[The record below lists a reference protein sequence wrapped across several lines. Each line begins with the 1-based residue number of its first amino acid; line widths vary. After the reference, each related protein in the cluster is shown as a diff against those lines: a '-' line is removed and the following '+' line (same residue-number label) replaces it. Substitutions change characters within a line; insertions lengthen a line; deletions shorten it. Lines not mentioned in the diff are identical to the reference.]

1 MPEGDRKPLRLDA
14 VKPAP
19 PPLARLDA
27 PRRHWLWIGAG
38 LLIVL
43 AAAAAYWWFSAADAP
58 VRYVTQQVTRGNVQ
72 RSITASGTVNPVT
85 TIQVGSYVSGVIRD
99 VNCDFNTNVKAGE
112 LCAKI
117 DPRPFQSAVDQ
128 AAANLQSAKAQL
140 AKDQATMVY
149 QRGLAERNAR
159 LVERGIVSQDA
170 ADSSKAAYEAARAAI
185 ALDQATI
192 QQRQAALDA
201 AQINLDYTNIIS
213 PVDGTVVSRNVTVG
227 QTVASSLQSPTLFL
241 IATDL
246 TKMQVDANV
255 SESDIGP
262 VKEGNRA
269 TFTVQGFPNNT
280 FDGVVAQVRQAPITL
295 QNVVT
300 YDVVI
305 NFDNPQLL
313 LKPGMTATAK
323 IFTAERHDV
332 LRVPEQALHFTPS
345 AVGGGQTPATQPQQR
360 PQQGGGFG
368 PGGAFGP
375 GGGNPQA
382 AAQSRARRAQATAQ
396 SRVWVLRDGEPV
408 AVQVQIGLNDDAFAE
423 VVGGDLK
430 EGDQII
436 VTERREGSNRG
447 GGNANTGPR
456 MPRF

>member
-1 MPEGDRKPLRLDA
+1 MPEGDRKPLRLDP
-14 VKPAP
+14 VKPAAA
-19 PPLARLDA
+19 PPLARLDR
-27 PRRHWLWIGAG
+27 PRRRWPLIGAAVV
-38 LLIVL
+38 LLL
-43 AAAAAYWWFSAADAP
+43 AAGAAYWWFSTGEAP
-58 VRYVTQQVTRGNVQ
+58 LRYVTQPVSRGDVQ

-85 TIQVGSYVSGVIRD
+85 TVQVGSYVSGVIRD
-99 VNCDFNTNVKAGE
+99 VNCDFNTHVKAGE

-128 AAANLQSAKAQL
+128 AAANLQSARAQL
-140 AKDQATMVY
+140 ARDQATMNY

-170 ADSSKAAYEAARAAI
+170 ADSSKAAYEAARAEV

-192 QQRQAALDA
+192 AQRQAALDA
-201 AQINLDYTNIIS
+201 AQINLDYTNILS

-227 QTVASSLQSPTLFL
+227 QTVASTLQSPTLFL

-262 VKEGNRA
+262 VKDGNRA

-280 FDGVVAQVRQAPITL
+280 FNGVVAQVRQAPITL

-305 NFDNPQLL
+305 YFDNPQLL
-313 LKPGMTATAK
+313 LKPGMTATAR
-323 IFTAERHDV
+323 IFTAERNGV
-332 LRVPEQALHFTPS
+332 LRVPEQALHY
-345 AVGGGQTPATQPQQR
+345 TPAAAGGSQGQAAAPPPR
-360 PQQGGGFG
+360 PQNPGGFV
-368 PGGAFGP
+368 PS

-382 AAQSRARRAQATAQ
+382 AQARAQRRAQALAQ
-396 SRVWVLRDGEPV
+396 ARVWVLRDGEPV
-408 AVQVQIGLNDDAFAE
+408 AVPVQIGLNDDAFAE
-423 VVGGDLK
+423 IVGGELK
-430 EGDQII
+430 EGDQVI
-436 VTERREGSNRG
+436 VTERREGGNRG
-447 GGNANTGPR
+447 GANVNAGPR